1 MKKDLQVCV
10 VGKVFQ
16 PKRRKVLAL
25 SRVLSE
31 FFGLVE
37 WYLCF
42 DSASKS
48 VLRENGYE
56 AAKERFTLNTAL
68 VQTARDRAVGIL

>member
-1 MKKDLQVCV
+1 MQKDVQVCV

-37 WYLCF
+37 WYLRF

-56 AAKERFTLNTAL
+56 VAKERFTLNTAL
-68 VQTARDRAVGIL
+68 VQTARSRAVGIL

>member
-1 MKKDLQVCV
+1 LQKVVQVCV

-37 WYLCF
+37 WSLHF
-42 DSASKS
+42 NSTLKS

-56 AAKERFTLNTAL
+56 VAKERFTLNTAL